1 VLTLTRSHWGTIA
14 TAGISTTDTTGFHH
28 VVAVKSGA
36 IVTLYIDGVDRTG
49 TVTNR
54 TIANTSTALNIGRD
68 TAGSEYF
75 PGLIDEV
82 AIYNVAL
89 SAALVQQH
97 FKASGR

>member
-1 VLTLTRSHWGTIA
+1 M
-14 TAGISTTDTTGFHH
+14 
-28 VVAVKSGA
+28 AVKSGA
-36 IVTLYIDGVDRTG
+36 IVRLYIDGVDRTR

-54 TIANTSTALNIGRD
+54 TIANTSSSLNIGRD
-68 TAGSEYF
+68 TGGSEFF

-82 AIYNVAL
+82 AIYNVEL